1 MGSFFLVHR
10 TSKREKAFHFSF
22 FREFSMQSMM
32 KLIALGV
39 MATMSC
45 AASAQTVQKKAASGM
60 AKGETYVDKGVA
72 SQGLTDKVYGELG
85 LSLMSYKIA
94 RYGISGRPMMLRAVA
109 GYDHDPMLAIEA
121 MLGLGLRGADGV
133 GYGVY
138 GAGYSVSA
146 GTMIG
151 AYAKPR
157 LRIGGTTEIFGR
169 LGIAHTGSSVRGYT
183 GTDSGASLSYGL
195 GFKTQTGLSS
205 FGNRPIS
212 VSGDYMSYYS
222 GNGVKYTGFT
232 VGAGMAF

>member
-1 MGSFFLVHR
+1 
-10 TSKREKAFHFSF
+10 
-22 FREFSMQSMM
+22 MQPVM

-39 MATMSC
+39 MATMAFC
-45 AASAQTVQKKAASGM
+45 VSAQTAQKKAASGV
-60 AKGETYVDKGVA
+60 AKAETYVDKGVK
-72 SQGLTDKVYGELG
+72 SQGLADNVYGELG

-94 RYGISGRPMMLRAVA
+94 RYDISGRPIMLRAIA
-109 GYDHDPMLAIEA
+109 GYDYDPMLAIEA

-157 LRIGGTTEIFGR
+157 LRIGGTTEIFAR
-169 LGIAHTGSSVRGYT
+169 LGIASTGSSVSGYS
-183 GTDSGASLSYGL
+183 GTDGGASLSYGV
-195 GFKTQTGLSS
+195 GFKTETGFSS

-232 VGAGMAF
+232 IGAGMSF

>member
-1 MGSFFLVHR
+1 MRIQLNLV
-10 TSKREKAFHFSF
+10 
-22 FREFSMQSMM
+22 
-32 KLIALGV
+32 ALGV
-39 MATMSC
+39 MLSLSC
-45 AASAQTVQKKAASGM
+45 AATAQTAQKRAATGVAKA
-60 AKGETYVDKGVA
+60 ETFVDRGVA
-72 SQGLTDKVYGELG
+72 SQGLTNNVYGELG
-85 LSLMSYKIA
+85 LGFMSYKIG
-94 RYGISGRPMMLRAVA
+94 RYGISGRPIMLRAVA
-109 GYDHDPMLAIEA
+109 GYDYDPLLAIEA

-133 GYGVY
+133 GYGAY

-169 LGIAHTGSSVRGYT
+169 LGIASTGSSVRGYA
-183 GTDSGASLSYGL
+183 GTDGGASLSYGV
-195 GFKTQTGLSS
+195 GFKTQTSFSS

-232 VGAGMAF
+232 IGAGMSF

>member
-1 MGSFFLVHR
+1 MHPV
-10 TSKREKAFHFSF
+10 
-22 FREFSMQSMM
+22 M
-32 KLIALGV
+32 KLIALGA
-39 MATMSC
+39 MATMVC
-45 AASAQTVQKKAASGM
+45 AVSAQTAQKKAAAGV
-60 AKGETYVDKGVA
+60 AKAETYVDKGVK
-72 SQGLTDKVYGELG
+72 SQGLADNVYGELG

-94 RYGISGRPMMLRAVA
+94 RYDISGRPIMLRAIA
-109 GYDHDPMLAIEA
+109 GYDYDPMLAIEA

-157 LRIGGTTEIFGR
+157 LRIGGTTEIFAR
-169 LGIAHTGSSVRGYT
+169 LGIASTGSSVSGYS
-183 GTDSGASLSYGL
+183 GTDGGASLSYGV
-195 GFKTQTGLSS
+195 GFKTETGFSS

-232 VGAGMAF
+232 IGAGMSF

>member
-1 MGSFFLVHR
+1 
-10 TSKREKAFHFSF
+10 
-22 FREFSMQSMM
+22 MQIKMN
-32 KLIALGV
+32 LIALGV
-39 MATMSC
+39 MATMAC
-45 AASAQTVQKKAASGM
+45 AVSAQTVQKKAASGV

-85 LSLMSYKIA
+85 LGLMSYKIA

-109 GYDHDPMLAIEA
+109 GYDYDPLLAIEA

-169 LGIAHTGSSVRGYT
+169 LGIANTGSSVRGYT
-183 GTDSGASLSYGL
+183 GNDGGASLSYGV
-195 GFKTQTGLSS
+195 GFKTQTGYSS

-232 VGAGMAF
+232 VGAGMSF

>member
-1 MGSFFLVHR
+1 
-10 TSKREKAFHFSF
+10 
-22 FREFSMQSMM
+22 MQPVM

-39 MATMSC
+39 MATM
-45 AASAQTVQKKAASGM
+45 AFGVSAQTAQKKAASGV
-60 AKGETYVDKGVA
+60 AKAETYVDKGVK
-72 SQGLTDKVYGELG
+72 SQGLADNVYGELG

-94 RYGISGRPMMLRAVA
+94 RYDISGRPIMLRAIA
-109 GYDHDPMLAIEA
+109 GYDYDPMLAIEA

-157 LRIGGTTEIFGR
+157 LRIGGTTEIFAR
-169 LGIAHTGSSVRGYT
+169 LGIASTGSSVSGYT
-183 GTDSGASLSYGL
+183 GTDGGASLSYGL
-195 GFKTQTGLSS
+195 GFKTETGFSS

-232 VGAGMAF
+232 IGAGMSF